1 MKTVFSEEKDQQYLQ
16 GFCLIKIDEHL
27 YRYGNSNPN
36 IDSAENTGYKKVL
49 DKLFKMKNYVNSR
62 EALETALKAV
72 QDIPILVISCGGKY
86 EEIIENSSQVI
97 MIAKLWG
104 LLLWIQV
111 SYKFQKMLSLFFE
124 LVYSL

>member
-1 MKTVFSEEKDQQYLQ
+1 
-16 GFCLIKIDEHL
+16 
-27 YRYGNSNPN
+27 
-36 IDSAENTGYKKVL
+36 
-49 DKLFKMKNYVNSR
+49 MKNYVNSR

-86 EEIIENSSQVI
+86 EEIGELIENSSQVI